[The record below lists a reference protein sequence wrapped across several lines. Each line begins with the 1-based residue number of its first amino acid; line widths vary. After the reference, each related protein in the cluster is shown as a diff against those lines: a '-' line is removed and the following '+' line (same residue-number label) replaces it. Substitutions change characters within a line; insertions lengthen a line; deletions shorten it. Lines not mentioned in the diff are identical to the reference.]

1 MKKKMTLTNRA
12 IMKVI
17 ACIDSSKTIEHLM
30 ACKRMINLLYNYNI
44 RKTTLTYVMLKYRSK
59 HKEIHYG

>member
-1 MKKKMTLTNRA
+1 MKEKTTLTNRA

-17 ACIDSSKTIEHLM
+17 ACIDSSKTIEHLL
-30 ACKRMINLLYNYNI
+30 ACKRMINLLYNYKI